1 MGSFLVIDVL
11 SRGLSKLVEQG
22 KLDLIKGTRNSFV
35 PSHTLYADDIMIFC
49 KGKLSN
55 INALLSLF
63 NQYSSISGQHI
74 NASKSTI
81 YAGSISQARLAHLV
95 QLLGFQV
102 GSLPFIYLGVPI
114 FKGKPKSS
122 HLQPILDRVKIK
134 LASWKASLL
143 SIAGRVQLVKS
154 VVYGMILHIIQIY
167 SWPVSLIKDLERMI
181 RNFIWSGDITKRK
194 LVAVAWSKICKP
206 ANKGGLGLRSIS
218 SLNKGANLK
227 LCWDMMNSNEDWAV
241 LLKDRV
247 LRKKKT
253 ITHHIFSS
261 LWSSIKHVYPD
272 LLFNSSWVL
281 GDGANIN
288 FWIDSWCGD
297 SIASLLHIPE
307 SLQVGLKAT
316 VKDFIVEG
324 RWHFP
329 NELLQLFPN
338 LLQLVSHSVIPLE
351 PKPDMLIWKSSS
363 SGDLSF
369 KEAYLFYVEPGN
381 QLSWAKTI
389 WSIDIPPTKSLLVW
403 RLMHGKIPSDEN
415 LMIRGCNLASQ
426 CSLCCKQSE
435 SSWHLFFECDFAVQI
450 WMWFSSIININCT
463 FNSPYDIWS
472 ICDRGWSPQCKIVIL
487 SALICIINGIWYC
500 RNQVRFQNRR
510 ISKHSI
516 ISSISSATYLSGTYT
531 KKFSY
536 NSMRDFLILKA
547 FNICI
552 HPSKAPMIREVL
564 WQPPLLDW
572 IKCNTD
578 GAAHGSPG
586 LSACGGIFRN
596 SSSLCVGWFA
606 ENLGIHNAFYAELV
620 GAMKAIELAAAHNW
634 HNLWLETD
642 SKLVVLAFKNSSII
656 PWQLSNR
663 WSNCLVLISHM
674 NFVVSHIFREGNQSA
689 DAIANIG
696 LLSLEPLWNVVLP
709 SQVREIFVRELLG
722 FPNFRFSS

>member
-1 MGSFLVIDVL
+1 
-11 SRGLSKLVEQG
+11 
-22 KLDLIKGTRNSFV
+22 
-35 PSHTLYADDIMIFC
+35 
-49 KGKLSN
+49 
-55 INALLSLF
+55 
-63 NQYSSISGQHI
+63 
-74 NASKSTI
+74 
-81 YAGSISQARLAHLV
+81 
-95 QLLGFQV
+95 
-102 GSLPFIYLGVPI
+102 
-114 FKGKPKSS
+114 
-122 HLQPILDRVKIK
+122 
-134 LASWKASLL
+134 
-143 SIAGRVQLVKS
+143 
-154 VVYGMILHIIQIY
+154 
-167 SWPVSLIKDLERMI
+167 
-181 RNFIWSGDITKRK
+181 
-194 LVAVAWSKICKP
+194 
-206 ANKGGLGLRSIS
+206 
-218 SLNKGANLK
+218 
-227 LCWDMMNSNEDWAV
+227 
-241 LLKDRV
+241 
-247 LRKKKT
+247 
-253 ITHHIFSS
+253 
-261 LWSSIKHVYPD
+261 

-620 GAMKAIELAAAHNW
+620 GAMKAIELAAAHDW

-642 SKLVVLAFKNSSII
+642 SKLVVLAFKNSSID